1 MFHAEGIEIWGE
13 NIHQHSVTEEVT
25 QSRKKSHSLRLSTR
39 FSYTHLDLLHVYF
52 APNRQKTIAAQSIH
66 IFQQRV
72 DP

>member
-39 FSYTHLDLLHVYF
+39 FSYTHLDFLHVHF
-52 APNRQKTIAAQSIH
+52 APN
-66 IFQQRV
+66 QQAKLL
-72 DP
+72 